1 MIDALNTYSITNI
14 IYICFLLL
22 IGLYYN
28 YTNKSIKKIIKN
40 YLFFIIFHILY
51 KLYIHM
57 DIVIKYIL
65 YQTFHAVIIISIS
78 FMFIKLIK

>member
-14 IYICFLLL
+14 IYIFCLLL

-40 YLFFIIFHILY
+40 R
-51 KLYIHM
+51 
-57 DIVIKYIL
+57 
-65 YQTFHAVIIISIS
+65 
-78 FMFIKLIK
+78 